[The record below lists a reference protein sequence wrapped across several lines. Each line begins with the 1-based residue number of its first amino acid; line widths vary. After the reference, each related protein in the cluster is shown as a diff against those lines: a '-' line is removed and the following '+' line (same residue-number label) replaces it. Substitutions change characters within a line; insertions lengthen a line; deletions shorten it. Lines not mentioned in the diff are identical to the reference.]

1 MHPSCSSLWSS
12 VQLQVRW
19 IELRAPRANS
29 THSWWVAL
37 IDDDKLYSLLTTSR
51 LPLLVHL
58 EDGWNATAEPICQVL
73 ANAGLASSSAAEVP
87 RVELRKP
94 DGSPARPQRGHAL
107 LECLLHES
115 VRDLLKPDFTLRD
128 MPRLVLLPDC
138 GLIYPTSL
146 EPVLRDHAAALRER
160 ADEGDRRAR
169 ALLCEALIDT
179 VVENEAAAIAAKVAA
194 AERKQ
199 DKAIGKASREFV
211 QRAVANTLAPLETAA
226 AD

>member
-199 DKAIGKASREFV
+199 D
-211 QRAVANTLAPLETAA
+211 
-226 AD
+226 